1 MAYDLSEINMKTV
14 TDPKGFCEE
23 CEAHYNEQLEKAAE
37 MVAENLKN
45 SPVILLAG
53 PSGSA
58 KTTTAMKLS
67 ETLKKRGVD
76 FIGPEGG
83 FLLSSLNG
91 ESGSS
96 CRSMSFPGRCAC
108 PSRQNPSG

>member
-37 MVAENLKN
+37 MVAETLKN

-67 ETLKKRGVD
+67 ETLKKRG
-76 FIGPEGG
+76 IGTHYISMDDYSLPSERKPPERRKEIMIWN
-83 FLLSSLNG
+83 L
-91 ESGSS
+91 
-96 CRSMSFPGRCAC
+96 PCAWTW
-108 PSRQNPSG
+108 S